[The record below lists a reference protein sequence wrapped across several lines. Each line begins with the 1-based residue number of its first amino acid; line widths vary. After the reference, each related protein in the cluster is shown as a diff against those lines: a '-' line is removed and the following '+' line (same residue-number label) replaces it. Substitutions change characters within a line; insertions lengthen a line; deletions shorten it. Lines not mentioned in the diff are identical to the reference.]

1 LTNKTYILKFAL
13 FSAFFLNAI
22 FSVAQRD
29 ILELLPG
36 SDKLIYDE
44 KLKAQRLI
52 GNVNFIYQGNKMYCD
67 SAYFYDKTNEVKA
80 YGKVHINKNDT
91 LNLFCDSLYYN
102 GKDKKA
108 KLWGHVR
115 VRDREYKITTDSMEY
130 DSKRGYAVY
139 RHGGKIE
146 NIVKKETLTSR
157 VGYIYPDSKNF
168 IFSGKV
174 VYKTP
179 ELTMT
184 TDTLRY
190 QYLTKKVFFYGPTN
204 IKSKESVITC
214 SKGWYQTETE
224 EAVLQKN
231 AKIINE
237 SKIIKGDSL
246 YYNPTK
252 GIALGKGNISYIDS
266 AEPYGFSSH
275 YFYKN
280 DITGKTILTNDAIC
294 KYKLEKDTLHIHA
307 DTLIAF
313 SDTLKKFKEI
323 QAFHGVKFYKQNMQ
337 GKSDSLSYVKSNNL
351 MELFYQ
357 PIIWSQ
363 NAELNGEKMNVY
375 MKDTI
380 IDKIEIT
387 NKATSIMKIDT
398 NYFNQIGGKKMFAYF
413 TKGELV
419 KVEVL
424 GNSQTIYY
432 PEEKKDLDTVYQIER
447 SGMNRIYASDIKVY
461 LDSGKVTGITYLSNP
476 DIVFYPLNQINKEE
490 QYIKYF
496 QWNPLLR
503 PTTIDDLLKD

>member
-1 LTNKTYILKFAL
+1 
-13 FSAFFLNAI
+13 
-22 FSVAQRD
+22 
-29 ILELLPG
+29 
-36 SDKLIYDE
+36 
-44 KLKAQRLI
+44 
-52 GNVNFIYQGNKMYCD
+52 
-67 SAYFYDKTNEVKA
+67 
-80 YGKVHINKNDT
+80 
-91 LNLFCDSLYYN
+91 
-102 GKDKKA
+102 
-108 KLWGHVR
+108 
-115 VRDREYKITTDSMEY
+115 
-130 DSKRGYAVY
+130 
-139 RHGGKIE
+139 
-146 NIVKKETLTSR
+146 
-157 VGYIYPDSKNF
+157 
-168 IFSGKV
+168 
-174 VYKTP
+174 
-179 ELTMT
+179 
-184 TDTLRY
+184 
-190 QYLTKKVFFYGPTN
+190 
-204 IKSKESVITC
+204 
-214 SKGWYQTETE
+214 
-224 EAVLQKN
+224 
-231 AKIINE
+231 
-237 SKIIKGDSL
+237 
-246 YYNPTK
+246 
-252 GIALGKGNISYIDS
+252 
-266 AEPYGFSSH
+266 
-275 YFYKN
+275 
-280 DITGKTILTNDAIC
+280 
-294 KYKLEKDTLHIHA
+294 
-307 DTLIAF
+307 
-313 SDTLKKFKEI
+313 
-323 QAFHGVKFYKQNMQ
+323 MQ